1 MQNFLRTVSEFFKQH
16 PINLLK
22 NLAATKVACGI
33 FVPQPDSVGVAK
45 NLITGGGGINTRLV
59 VGFDD
64 AVLNENFG
72 VPVYSLDEL
81 KTLPK
86 LPVVMI
92 IVGADNVGWPTGFAE
107 YFRRLNMT
115 PIILTNPEFVDN
127 IAKFFTMNVDKL
139 YKLYSSFKQ
148 EDSKKAFLGSLLGV
162 VTRQVN
168 GFHFA
173 TEPQY
178 MLRGFMPEAGN
189 IVIDGGA
196 FNGDTGKDFALLGA
210 KVYSFEM
217 NEDNFIKCKEVAEKY
232 NFTAEQY
239 GLWSKPQNLSYTKNS
254 SGSHVNFQGDSE
266 AKFIDIDTYLEKNNI
281 PRLDYLKFDI
291 EGSELEAL
299 KGAANS
305 IRKWKPKM
313 AICVYHKMDD
323 YFTIPEYV
331 LSIRSDY
338 EFEFRHYPSGISF
351 TIPQQARELLE
362 KYDIEIMPSTLE
374 RVLYCR

>member
-1 MQNFLRTVSEFFKQH
+1 M
-16 PINLLK
+16 
-22 NLAATKVACGI
+22 
-33 FVPQPDSVGVAK
+33 
-45 NLITGGGGINTRLV
+45 
-59 VGFDD
+59 
-64 AVLNENFG
+64 
-72 VPVYSLDEL
+72 DEL

-239 GLWSKPQNLSYTKNS
+239 GLWSKQQNLSYTKNS

-266 AKFIDIDTYLEKNNI
+266 AGFIDIDTYLEKNNI

-351 TIPQQARELLE
+351 AVPPKARELLE